1 MGIEW
6 GIVALR
12 GLCSVCSVCSFVQG
26 TNINSLSVV
35 GGINK
40 MYYKFKKIGIK
51 S

>member
-12 GLCSVCSVCSFVQG
+12 GLWSVTSLVQG
-26 TNINSLSVV
+26 SNMNSLSVV
-35 GGINK
+35 GVNNK